1 MNNPRSELLSRRP
14 RTGTPVKDEA
24 LFLAHLEVIDSAIKT
39 VCRRYRLASPEADDF
54 AASVRLRLFERPD
67 PLLKFEGR
75 SRIETYL
82 VVVVTRLFLDY
93 CNAQWGKWRPSAE
106 ARRLGSTAMLV
117 ERLVVRDSYTF
128 DQIVD
133 TLRTNHG
140 ITMTPELLAFHAK
153 ITSRAPSRQFV
164 SDVEAAAVDSGGPAA
179 SVNVVIA
186 EQEFLAKRVRA
197 ALDKVLQRITAEERT
212 ILRLRY
218 CDGMTIVGIARALNK
233 DEKPF
238 FRAMD
243 RLHAAIGAGLLAEG
257 IRPEDVHELIESG
270 ALGDL
275 IDDEP
280 QGGRGAAA
288 FTEGARTPWR
298 KR

>member
-1 MNNPRSELLSRRP
+1 MSETGGDLDLRSLDDEELTKQIGDDLYD
-14 RTGTPVKDEA
+14 GLKDEVVEGVHILLERGWTPYRVLTEA
-24 LFLAHLEVIDSAIKT
+24 LVA
-39 VCRRYRLASPEADDF
+39 
-54 AASVRLRLFERPD
+54 
-67 PLLKFEGR
+67 
-75 SRIETYL
+75 
-82 VVVVTRLFLDY
+82 
-93 CNAQWGKWRPSAE
+93 
-106 ARRLGSTAMLV
+106 
-117 ERLVVRDSYTF
+117 
-128 DQIVD
+128 
-133 TLRTNHG
+133 
-140 ITMTPELLAFHAK
+140 
-153 ITSRAPSRQFV
+153 
-164 SDVEAAAVDSGGPAA
+164 
-179 SVNVVIA
+179 
-186 EQEFLAKRVRA
+186 
-197 ALDKVLQRITAEERT
+197 
-212 ILRLRY
+212 
-218 CDGMTIVGIARALNK
+218 GMTIVGIARALNK